1 MSEIVVGQG
10 LMAQIESS
18 ANVVNYSS
26 VSQNVSSLL
35 EEFKPH
41 QDEYVQLM
49 MMIMRDSMSNWV
61 TSLTPEQ
68 KEKMRLE
75 ELENIKI

>member
-35 EEFKPH
+35 EEMRPH
-41 QDEYVQLM
+41 QDEYMQQ
-49 MMIMRDSMSNWV
+49 MMIMREKMYNLA
-61 TSLTPEQ
+61 TILTPEQ